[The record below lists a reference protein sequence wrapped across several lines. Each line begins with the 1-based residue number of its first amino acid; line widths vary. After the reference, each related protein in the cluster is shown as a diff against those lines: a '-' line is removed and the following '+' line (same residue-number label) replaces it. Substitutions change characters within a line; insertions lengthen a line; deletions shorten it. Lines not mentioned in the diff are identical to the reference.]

1 MSRDYITPAV
11 KAITGIWSPWI
22 EAGHPVE
29 SSEVRRF
36 YQGTMD
42 FNPNYFDA
50 ARAAQSRYG
59 GLIAPPAFVV
69 HLFRRR
75 PDDFGDPFDQP
86 GDPDFDGLSRRF
98 REQLP
103 RVPVPLSG
111 SLNGGYEHE
120 FASYVKIGEWVRCR
134 SRYRDIFQRDGKAGP
149 IVFVL
154 VEDDFATREGRPI
167 LRSVNTAIM
176 R

>member
-1 MSRDYITPAV
+1 MADHITSEV
-11 KAITGIWSPWI
+11 KAITGPWSDWI
-22 EAGHPVE
+22 DAGHPVE

-42 FNPNYFDA
+42 FNSNYFDA
-50 ARAAQSRYG
+50 DHAARTRYG
-59 GLIAPPAFVV
+59 ALIAPPAFVV

-75 PDDFGDPFDQP
+75 PDDTSDPFEQP
-86 GDPDFDGLSRRF
+86 GDPDFDGTSRRF
-98 REQLP
+98 RDHLP
-103 RVPVPLSG
+103 RVPIPLSG

-134 SRYRDIFQRDGKAGP
+134 SRYRDIYQRDGKTGP
-149 IVFVL
+149 IVFIL
-154 VEDDFATREGRPI
+154 VEDDYATRDGRPI
-167 LRSVNTAIM
+167 LRCTNTAIM